1 MSKNNAS
8 QHIDLSTYRQKS
20 ITQIKLAFMKNAIII
35 LFSALLLASCG
46 GDSNSLES
54 VLASNDVETIQKKK
68 DELVTQQQEINE
80 KLKQLDEKI
89 NDLNPEKNIPLITT
103 FVANDTVF
111 NHYVELQGSVET
123 KQNLV
128 VTAEMG
134 GILQR
139 VYVKEGDKVSK
150 GQLLA
155 KVDDGGMSQQLAQMQ
170 VQANLAKTTFE
181 RQERLWNQKIG
192 SEIQYLQAKSNY
204 EAQLEAINSMK
215 QQLGKS
221 SIRAPFSGTIDDVIT
236 EQGSVVSPGQTPVL
250 RIVNLSDMYIQTD
263 VPETY
268 LTDVT
273 KGKDVEVQFPVLG
286 KTISTKIR
294 QTGDFINPDNRTF
307 KVEIDVPNKEKNIKP
322 NLTARLKINDY
333 TNEKAI
339 LIPQSIISEDAS
351 GDQYVYVLEDKM
363 QDNKATAKRVVI
375 TTGKIQGDVIEVL
388 SGLAAGD
395 EIIQEG
401 ARSVKEGQTVKV
413 ITY

>member
-1 MSKNNAS
+1 MKNNLTF
-8 QHIDLSTYRQKS
+8 IVFLT
-20 ITQIKLAFMKNAIII
+20 T
-35 LFSALLLASCG
+35 LLLASCG
-46 GDSNSLES
+46 GGDSNSLEN
-54 VLASNDVETIQKKK
+54 VLASNDVQTLQKKK
-68 DELVTQQQEINE
+68 DELVTQQQEINQ

-89 NDLNPEKNIPLITT
+89 NELNPEKNIPLITT

-123 KQNLV
+123 KQNLI

-139 VYVKEGDKVSK
+139 VYVKEGDNVSK

-268 LTDVT
+268 LTNVT
-273 KGKDVEVQFPVLG
+273 KGKDVEVHFPVLG
-286 KTISTKIR
+286 KTIDTKIR

-307 KVEIDVPNKEKNIKP
+307 KVEIDVPNKENNIKP

-351 GDQYVYVLEDKM
+351 GDQYVYVLEDKK
-363 QDNKATAKRVVI
+363 QDNKAVAKRVVI
-375 TTGKIQGDVIEVL
+375 QTGKIQGDVIEVV
-388 SGLAAGD
+388 SGLSAGD

-413 ITY
+413 ISY